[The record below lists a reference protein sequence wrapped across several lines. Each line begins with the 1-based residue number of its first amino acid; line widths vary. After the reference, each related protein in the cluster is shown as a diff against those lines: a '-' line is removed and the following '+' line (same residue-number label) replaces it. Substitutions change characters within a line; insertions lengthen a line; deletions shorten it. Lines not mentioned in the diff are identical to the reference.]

1 MRSLSALI
9 GLALLAATN
18 AALAQVPAGAPA
30 TRPPPLVLSSPA
42 FEDGGIIPDKYT
54 QKASP
59 TAPSLPFNWINTP
72 AGTQSFVLILHDLD
86 VVTNK
91 TLTDSL
97 HWLTWNIPAT
107 ATSLPEGVPNVATL
121 PDGTVQISHRNTI
134 GYVGPG
140 WPGPTSY
147 HHYTAELFALDTKLP
162 LATTATRDE
171 VMAALNGHILARA
184 ALAGRFHR

>member
-1 MRSLSALI
+1 MRRFSALT
-9 GLALLAATN
+9 ALMLFAAT
-18 AALAQVPAGAPA
+18 AAATAQAPAGN
-30 TRPPPLVLSSPA
+30 RPPPLVLSSSA

-54 QKASP
+54 QKAPQPSP
-59 TAPSLPFNWINTP
+59 SIPFSWTGTP

-97 HWLTWNIPAT
+97 HWLAWNIPAT

-121 PDGTVQISHRNTI
+121 PDGTVQITHRNTI
-134 GYVGPG
+134 GFVGPG

-147 HHYTAELFALDTKLP
+147 HHYTAELLALDTKLS
-162 LATTATRDE
+162 LGTTRS
-171 VMAALNGHILARA
+171 
-184 ALAGRFHR
+184 

>member
-1 MRSLSALI
+1 MTHALSIARRT
-9 GLALLAATN
+9 LAAA
-18 AALAQVPAGAPA
+18 AALTLAAASTLAAQGNRTPPMVLTIPGWADGTQIPVKFTQAGEQ
-30 TRPPPLVLSSPA
+30 LSP
-42 FEDGGIIPDKYT
+42 ELRWT
-54 QKASP
+54 
-59 TAPSLPFNWINTP
+59 NVP

-97 HWLTWNIPAT
+97 HWLAWNIPGT

-121 PDGTVQISHRNTI
+121 PDGTVQITHRNTI
-134 GYVGPG
+134 GFVGPG

-147 HHYTAELFALDTKLP
+147 HHYTAELLALDTKLS
-162 LATTATRDE
+162 LGTTATRDA
-171 VMAALNGHILARA
+171 VMAAANGHILGRA

>member
-1 MRSLSALI
+1 MRRFSALT
-9 GLALLAATN
+9 ALMLFAAT
-18 AALAQVPAGAPA
+18 AAATAQAPAGN
-30 TRPPPLVLSSPA
+30 RPPPLVLSSSA

-54 QKASP
+54 QKAPQPSP
-59 TAPSLPFNWINTP
+59 SIPFSWTGTP

-97 HWLTWNIPAT
+97 HWLAWNIPAT

-121 PDGTVQISHRNTI
+121 PDGTVQITHRNTI
-134 GYVGPG
+134 GFVGPG

-147 HHYTAELFALDTKLP
+147 HHYTAELLALDTRLS
-162 LATTATRDE
+162 LGTTATRDE
-171 VMAALNGHILARA
+171 VMAAANGHILGRA